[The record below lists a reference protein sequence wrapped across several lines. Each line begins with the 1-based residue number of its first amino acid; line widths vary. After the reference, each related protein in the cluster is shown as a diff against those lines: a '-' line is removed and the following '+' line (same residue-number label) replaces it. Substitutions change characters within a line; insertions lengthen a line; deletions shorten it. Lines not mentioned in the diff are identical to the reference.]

1 MENRSDI
8 KKAALIGISC
18 FFAYAGC
25 YWERNILSSM
35 LPHLIE
41 SGAYTREVL
50 GQIGSAFL
58 VTYGVGQLINGYIG
72 DCISAKYMV
81 SGGLLLAGV
90 LCLGFP
96 FLHSVPLSFL
106 LWGLCGFFCSMLW
119 GPISKM
125 ISENTT
131 PHLGRLVLTFMTVST
146 IVGAAMA
153 SLMAILSSVL
163 HNWQFGF
170 AVSGIA
176 LILTAVVCF
185 LMNTRMEHKG
195 IVRTFSAA
203 GIKNK
208 GKALKPQLTRNA
220 FVLMCFVTVLNGV
233 MRNAV
238 VFWIPTF
245 IAERFSLSVTTAV
258 SISSI
263 LPFVNLLG
271 TLATVAIVKR
281 VQYNE
286 KRVLVM
292 LFAFSTAMF
301 GCMFLLNGRGM
312 VINIAALF
320 LASAAMTGGCNMIF
334 SYYVLDFTDT
344 GRVSTITGFLDFI
357 AYLFASF
364 ANVAFS
370 SFIQRAGWNNIV
382 LSWAV
387 ICVLGALLS
396 HMANV
401 KCISNRH

>member
-1 MENRSDI
+1 MGNRSET

-41 SGAYTREVL
+41 SGVYSRESL

-72 DCISAKYMV
+72 DRISAKYMV
-81 SGGLLLAGV
+81 SGGLFLAGA

-131 PHLGRLVLTFMTVST
+131 PRLGRLVLTFMTVSS

-153 SLMAILSSVL
+153 SLMAIISSEL
-163 HNWQFGF
+163 HSWRFGF
-170 AVSGIA
+170 GASGIA
-176 LILTAVVCF
+176 MILIAALCF
-185 LMNTRMEHKG
+185 LMNVRMERKG
-195 IVRTFSAA
+195 IVRAFSTASVE
-203 GIKNK
+203 NK
-208 GKALKPQLTRNA
+208 GAELKPQLVRNA
-220 FVLMCFVTVLNGV
+220 FVLMCFVTILNGI

-245 IAERFSLSVTTAV
+245 ITERFSLSVTTAV

-281 VQYNE
+281 MQYNE
-286 KRVLVM
+286 KRVLVL
-292 LFAFSTAMF
+292 LFAFSAAMF

-312 VINIAALF
+312 GINIAALF

-344 GRVSTITGFLDFI
+344 GRISTITGFLDFI
-357 AYLFASF
+357 SYLFASF

-370 SFIQRAGWNNIV
+370 SFIQRTGWNNIV

-387 ICVLGALLS
+387 LCVLGAVLS
-396 HMANV
+396 RMANA
-401 KCISNRH
+401 KCIANRH